1 MDFVVA
7 YQIFNRKGGF
17 YELRKQFI
25 PCKEKMRPVTGGCGG
40 KAGCQQA
47 DDLKMGNR
55 GDASRH
61 PPVEA
66 DVAFVS
72 RVAGRLI
79 EFDMDVKEIQDII
92 DRTSE
97 ETEKKIDWTKAW
109 GKKYPILVRYQ
120 KEVNIPNYAVRLG
133 AMVDELKEEYHYS
146 DLDAFLVLKDILAKV
161 WQSRKK

>member
-1 MDFVVA
+1 
-7 YQIFNRKGGF
+7 
-17 YELRKQFI
+17 
-25 PCKEKMRPVTGGCGG
+25 MRSLPGGCGG
-40 KAGCQQA
+40 EAGGQPA
-47 DDLKMGNR
+47 DHLKMGNR
-55 GDASRH
+55 RDTPRH
-61 PPVEA
+61 PPVET